1 MKPTFIAAIS
11 TRDRRALLVG
21 VASIGGLLVV
31 GRALPAWRRWQADV
45 IASAQSINAAA
56 ARDRVLALNARAI
69 HDSLHARRARL
80 TALAP
85 TWLSEDSP
93 AAASAALAALV
104 TRAATDAAMTLG
116 ALDLRTDS
124 VGPEPFVPIHVR
136 LSVTGDVQGL
146 ATFLAALD
154 RGPCTLNVRS
164 LDVQAG
170 DPAAPA
176 QRPEVLHADLM
187 IAALWQPVNDMGA
200 GR

>member
-21 VASIGGLLVV
+21 AASIGALLFV

-56 ARDRVLALNARAI
+56 ARDRVLAFNARAI
-69 HDSLHARRARL
+69 HDSLHARRTRL
-80 TALAP
+80 AALAP

-164 LDVQAG
+164 LDIQAG

-187 IAALWQPVNDMGA
+187 IDALWQPVNDTGA

>member
-1 MKPTFIAAIS
+1 MKATFMAALS
-11 TRDRRALLVG
+11 PRDRRALIVG
-21 VASIGGLLVV
+21 AASIGGLVFV

-45 IASAQSINAAA
+45 IASAQSASAAA
-56 ARDRVLALNARAI
+56 ARDRVLALNALAI
-69 HDSLHARRARL
+69 HDSLHARSARL
-80 TALAP
+80 AALAP

-124 VGPEPFVPIHVR
+124 VGHEPFVPVHVR
-136 LSVTGDVQGL
+136 LSVTGDIQGL
-146 ATFLAALD
+146 ATFVAALD
-154 RGPCTLNVRS
+154 RGPCALNVRS

-176 QRPEVLHADLM
+176 QRPEVLHADLV
-187 IAALWQPVNDMGA
+187 IDALWRPVNGVG

>member
-1 MKPTFIAAIS
+1 MKATLMAALS
-11 TRDRRALLVG
+11 PRDRRALIVG
-21 VASIGGLLVV
+21 AASIGGLVFV

-45 IASAQSINAAA
+45 IASAQSASAAA

-69 HDSLHARRARL
+69 HDSLHARSARL
-80 TALAP
+80 AALSP

-124 VGPEPFVPIHVR
+124 VGHEPFVPVHVR
-136 LSVTGDVQGL
+136 LSVTGDIQGL
-146 ATFLAALD
+146 ATFVAALD
-154 RGPCTLNVRS
+154 RGPCALNVRS

-176 QRPEVLHADLM
+176 QRPEVLHVELLID
-187 IAALWQPVNDMGA
+187 ALWRPVNGVG